1 MRYCPQCG
9 HAVNMTIPAG
19 DNRLR
24 AVCPSCEFID
34 YDNPRLITGTIPL
47 YNGKILLCRRNIEP
61 RLGFWTLPAGFMEN
75 QETTSEGALRE
86 TFEESGSVAKCI
98 QLFSMFSIPHINQVH
113 IFYLA
118 ELEKDDF
125 HPTAESSEVELFNF
139 DQIPWDELAFS
150 SVSKTLKYFI
160 RDHKAGQYRLH
171 DEVISANQLS
181 AD

>member
-9 HAVNMTIPAG
+9 HAVNMTVPAG

-47 YNGKILLCRRNIEP
+47 YDGKILLCRRNIEP

-86 TFEESGSVAKCI
+86 TLEESGSVAICK
-98 QLFSMFSIPHINQVH
+98 QAFSMISIPHINQVH
-113 IFYLA
+113 LFYIA
-118 ELEKDDF
+118 ELERDDF
-125 HPTAESSEVELFNF
+125 HATEESSEVALFAL
-139 DQIPWDELAFS
+139 DEIPWDELAFS
-150 SVSKTLKYFI
+150 SVRKTIELFI
-160 RDHKAGQYRLH
+160 TDHKKGQYGFH
-171 DEVISANQLS
+171 EDTIHFNTVQE
-181 AD
+181 

>member
-86 TFEESGSVAKCI
+86 TLEESGSTAICK
-98 QLFSMFSIPHINQVH
+98 QAFSMISIPRINQVH
-113 IFYLA
+113 LFYIA

-125 HPTAESSEVELFNF
+125 HATEESSEVALFAL
-139 DQIPWDELAFS
+139 DEIPWDELAFS
-150 SVSKTLKYFI
+150 SVTKTIEFFI
-160 RDHKAGQYRLH
+160 EDHKKGQYDFH
-171 DEVISANQLS
+171 EDTIHFNTVSE
-181 AD
+181 